1 MKDTP
6 RLEDRV
12 ALVTG
17 ASRGGG
23 KGIALV
29 LGEEGATVYVTG
41 RSVRGEPTTLDRPGT
56 IDDTAEELT
65 ARGGTGIAVRCD
77 HTDDS
82 QVEALFERIRN
93 EQGRLDLLVNN
104 AWSGYELPLYFET
117 PFWEMEWR
125 HWDLMFQGGLRATAF
140 SSMLAAPMMIEAGS
154 GLIVN
159 MTWVLDR
166 PHGVTFYEVVKN
178 ATNKLTEQMADDLRP
193 HGVACIAVSPGW
205 MRLERMDLTPENA
218 AKAESPEFPGR
229 GIAAPLH
236 GAGPGPRV
244 RRHRR
249 GRQAAVRV
257 LGRALGRCVRGYA
270 DPQPGRCGPP
280 SRTAPQ
286 SGQTMCEKQAASPP
300 CSQTRQ
306 RSGVPSRSRRPSA
319 SRIHGCW

>member
-1 MKDTP
+1 MNEP
-6 RLEDRV
+6 RLSGTV

-77 HTDDS
+77 HTDDA
-82 QVEALFERIRN
+82 QVEALFERIKE

-104 AWSGYELPLYFET
+104 AWSGYELPLYYEV

-125 HWDLMFQGGLRATAF
+125 HWDLMFRGGLRATAL
-140 SSMLAAPMMIEAGS
+140 SSMHAAPLMVAAGR

-159 MTWVLDR
+159 TTWVLDR
-166 PHGVTFYEVVKN
+166 PMGVTFYEVVKN

-193 HGVACIAVSPGW
+193 HGVTCLAVSPGF
-205 MRLERMDLTPENA
+205 MRVERMDLSPERA
-218 AKAESPEFPGR
+218 AEAESPEFPGR
-229 GIAAPLH
+229 AIAAL
-236 GAGPGPRV
+236 AADPRV
-244 RRHRR
+244 LEKAGGLFTTPALAREYGFTDVDGKQQSAFWDEHWA
-249 GRQAAVRV
+249 QPAAK
-257 LGRALGRCVRGYA
+257 
-270 DPQPGRCGPP
+270 
-280 SRTAPQ
+280 
-286 SGQTMCEKQAASPP
+286 E
-300 CSQTRQ
+300 
-306 RSGVPSRSRRPSA
+306 
-319 SRIHGCW
+319 

>member
-1 MKDTP
+1 MDADPKR
-6 RLEDRV
+6 RLEGRV

-56 IDDTAEELT
+56 VDDTAEELT

-82 QVEALFERIRN
+82 QVEALFERIRS
-93 EQGRLDLLVNN
+93 EHGRLDLLVNN

-125 HWDLMFQGGLRATAF
+125 HWDLMFRGGLRATAF
-140 SSMLAAPMMIEAGS
+140 ASMLAAPLMLEAGS

-193 HGVACIAVSPGW
+193 HGVACVAVSPGW
-205 MRLERMDLTPENA
+205 MRLERMDLKPEDA

-229 GIAAPLH
+229 GIAAL
-236 GAGPGPRV
+236 A
-244 RRHRR
+244 
-249 GRQAAVRV
+249 
-257 LGRALGRCVRGYA
+257 A
-270 DPQPGRCGPP
+270 DPDVLEKSGALFTTPALAREYGFTDVDGKQ
-280 SRTAPQ
+280 Q
-286 SGQTMCEKQAASPP
+286 SAFWDEHWADA
-300 CSQTRQ
+300 
-306 RSGVPSRSRRPSA
+306 
-319 SRIHGCW
+319 